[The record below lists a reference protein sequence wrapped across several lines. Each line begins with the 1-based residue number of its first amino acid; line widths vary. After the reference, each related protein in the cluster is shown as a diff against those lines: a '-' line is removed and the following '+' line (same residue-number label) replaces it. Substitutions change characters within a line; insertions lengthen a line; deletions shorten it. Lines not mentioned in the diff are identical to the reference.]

1 MLHDLFHDLILT
13 WFGWVRDGGYPGI
26 VALMAMESSIFPVP
40 SELVIP
46 PAAYWAAEGKG
57 GMTFWGVVIAGT
69 AGSWLGASLTYVG
82 ARWLGRAAL
91 ARWGRWILLTP
102 AKLDKAEVFLHR
114 YEAGGVFFSRLLP
127 VIRHLIGIPCGLVRM
142 NFLVFSL
149 MTVIGSGIW
158 CTILAWYG
166 QRIGTQHP
174 GAMEDPELLISAVK
188 ADSLW
193 LVLTMIILAG
203 LYVFVTWL
211 TRSKPADADVKA

>member
-1 MLHDLFHDLILT
+1 MLHDMFHELILT

-26 VALMAMESSIFPVP
+26 VILMAMESSIFPVP

-57 GMTFWGVVIAGT
+57 GMTFWGVVLAGT
-69 AGSWLGASLTYVG
+69 GGSWLGASLTYAG

-102 AKLDKAEVFLHR
+102 AKLDKAEIFLQR

-142 NFLVFSL
+142 NFFMFSL
-149 MTVIGSGIW
+149 MTVFGSGIW

-166 QRIGTQHP
+166 QHIGTQHP
-174 GAMEDPELLISAVK
+174 GAMEDPQLLIAAIK

-193 LVLTMIILAG
+193 LVVSIVILAG
-203 LYVFVTWL
+203 LYFFVTWL
-211 TRSKPADADVKA
+211 TRTKTTVNEA